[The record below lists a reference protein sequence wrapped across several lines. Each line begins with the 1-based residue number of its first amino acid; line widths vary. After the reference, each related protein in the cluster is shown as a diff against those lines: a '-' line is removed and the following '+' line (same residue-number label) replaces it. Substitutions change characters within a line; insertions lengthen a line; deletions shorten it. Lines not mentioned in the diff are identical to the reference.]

1 MALTSITKDFIVK
14 SGLIVQGTTSP
25 ITTATGNLGTLQVNG
40 GGAFA
45 KDIMVAS
52 TATIFGPTN
61 LNNVLNVSGNLTI
74 GSDKFTVDGSNGN
87 TYVDGNVGILG
98 TLNSTGTFSVNVD
111 KFTVDGATGNT
122 HIEGDL
128 DVTGTT
134 FLSTLSLS
142 GGLIIT
148 DPTNGGTGPVG
159 ALVLSAGGAYINQ
172 DLFIDGTTAA
182 GVGAGALNI
191 AQGGAYINK
200 GLIVDD
206 TANASAGAGALVV
219 AQGGA
224 YVDLDVI
231 IAGTTAAGAGTGAL
245 AVTAGGAYING
256 DVIIDGATAG
266 GVGVGALTVPNG
278 GAAISGDVY
287 LDSTTTADDAAGGTA
302 ALRVAG
308 GVYIAD
314 NLLVKSTA
322 ADTGTNTA
330 NALYVAGGAWI
341 DKELKVAGDA
351 TFDGNVYFNG
361 TATYV
366 FSTNTYYTDNLI
378 QIHTPPGGVNDV
390 WIGDDGKDIGLRIH
404 YYNGGDKNAAL
415 VLANDTHYLE
425 WYEAGADGDNN
436 VTTGTYGTFK
446 TGAIKLV
453 NTTTATNTGTGA
465 LTVEGGVGIAG
476 DVYIGGKLNVAEI
489 SSGADIIATVTTATN
504 VKGGSSG
511 QIPIQSGDGLTSF
524 IEAGTANNQVLTW
537 SGSTAT
543 WASAGSTE
551 VGKATTATNIEG
563 GAQYDIPFQSGVGLT
578 TFDTG
583 VFTYNDT
590 DKTLSVSNITIDGN
604 TGDDAT
610 TSISAAAGESIELYS
625 DTVAELNYN
634 GTNYVYV
641 NSSGAT
647 LDVGGT
653 TFALST
659 TGNAVLSGTG
669 YVQAPYVRA
678 DNLTN
683 GRVVLSDANHELTDS
698 ANLTFD
704 GTNLT
709 VGGSGGDI
717 TMTGGNLTGVG
728 QVQAS
733 AVTASDITATNAL
746 YLTAM
751 TQGSALFV
759 GANGQ
764 VSEDN
769 ANFSWSVTGSQLH
782 ATNFT
787 GATVTA
793 TTDLFLTALTQDSVP
808 YIGAN
813 GQVSQDNTN
822 FTWSAAGN
830 QLHAENITGATLTA
844 TSAVSLT
851 YATTGSVAFVNATGN
866 LVTEAGFD
874 YNPDGM
880 GAGAGLLTVDNFT
893 ATTDAYIG
901 GDLYV
906 GGDIYLDGVG
916 LDTVYGTTAT
926 FLDVISTGTV
936 FANHVTATDIYVTST
951 ATIGGDLYVDGTI
964 YMQGVG
970 LNNISAST
978 GTFDYV
984 TIEGT
989 GTGLT
994 VVDGVDI
1001 QGIGS
1006 ATSTASGALTV
1017 AGGVGIGENL
1027 HVGGDLYVTGTAH
1040 IANISIDEVT
1050 LDSITISNTS
1060 TLNGPVFVNTTTQA
1074 DGHGQDTGA
1083 IQIAGGLL
1091 AKKNIVA
1098 GGLVIGGDYNGGSA
1112 PTNPEG
1118 VTVDAFYSNNNMQSS
1133 YTKTG
1138 ISGNSNVNL
1147 DQFDKTVYTTAKYLI
1162 QVKDGGDIH
1171 STEILLIQDGTDAYI
1186 TEYAEITNNGALGA
1200 FDAVVSGGNVILK
1213 FVPTGAT
1220 AMTIQVVRHS
1230 ILTAIATYAV

>member
-52 TATIFGPTN
+52 TATIFGPAN
-61 LNNVLNVSGNLTI
+61 LNNILNVSGNVTV
-74 GSDKFTVDGSNGN
+74 GADKFTIDSSNGN

-111 KFTVDGATGNT
+111 KFTVDGSSGDIYTLGNSYVNGNAGVEGTFNSTGTLTVNTDKFIVDGATGNT
-122 HIEGDL
+122 HVEGNAGVRGTFNSTGTLTVNTDKFTV
-128 DVTGTT
+128 DGASGNTHVEGTFNVTGTT
-134 FLSTLSLS
+134 YLHSTLDVLGVTTLLDGTA
-142 GGLIIT
+142 GGA
-148 DPTNGGTGPVG
+148 GVG
-159 ALVLSAGGAYINQ
+159 ALVVSN
-172 DLFIDGTTAA
+172 
-182 GVGAGALNI
+182 
-191 AQGGAYINK
+191 
-200 GLIVDD
+200 
-206 TANASAGAGALVV
+206 
-219 AQGGA
+219 
-224 YVDLDVI
+224 
-231 IAGTTAAGAGTGAL
+231 
-245 AVTAGGAYING
+245 
-256 DVIIDGATAG
+256 G
-266 GVGVGALTVPNG
+266 GVSVA
-278 GAAISGDVY
+278 GDIY
-287 LDSTTTADDAAGGTA
+287 ADSTSTASTAAGGTGA
-302 ALRVAG
+302 VRVAG
-308 GVYIAD
+308 GVYISD
-314 NLLVKSTA
+314 NLIVNSTA

-378 QIHTPPGGVNDV
+378 QIHTPPDGVNSA
-390 WIGDDGKDIGLRIH
+390 WIGDDGKDIGLRMH

-415 VLANDTHYLE
+415 VLSNDSHYLE

-453 NTTTATNTGTGA
+453 NTDNASNTGTGA

-476 DVYIGGKLNVAEI
+476 DVYIGGKLNVSEI
-489 SSGADIIATVTTATN
+489 ASGSDIIATVTTSTN
-504 VKGGSSG
+504 LKGGASG

-543 WASAGSTE
+543 WASAGATT
-551 VGKATTATNIEG
+551 VGNATTATNLAG
-563 GAQYDIPFQSGVGLT
+563 GAQYDIPFQSANGLT

-583 VFTYNDT
+583 VFQYNNTDT
-590 DKTLSVSNITIDGN
+590 TLKVDSVTLYTSTSTGNPSTIGN
-604 TGDDAT
+604 NTFAVP
-610 TSISAAAGESIELYS
+610 AGQNIELYS
-625 DTVAELNYN
+625 STAGPATGISQLNHDSEIFVKA
-634 GTNYVYV
+634 GETGASLEVI
-641 NSSGAT
+641 GAT
-647 LDVGGT
+647 FTLNT
-653 TFALST
+653 LT
-659 TGNAVLSGTG
+659 NAVLSGSG
-669 YVQAPYVRA
+669 YVQAPHVRA
-678 DNLTN
+678 DNLTD
-683 GRVVLSDANHELTDS
+683 GRVVLSDSNHELTDS

-709 VGGSGGDI
+709 IGGSGGDI

-733 AVTASDITATNAL
+733 AVTAAVITATTDL
-746 YLTAM
+746 FLTSF
-751 TQGSALFV
+751 TQGSALYV
-759 GANGQ
+759 GANGE

-769 ANFSWSVTGSQLH
+769 TNFSWSAAGSQLK
-782 ATNFT
+782 ATNVT
-787 GATVTA
+787 GATLTA
-793 TTDLFLTALTQDSVP
+793 TTDLFLTAFAQGSALYV
-808 YIGAN
+808 GAN
-813 GQVSQDNTN
+813 GEVSEDVN
-822 FTWSAAGN
+822 FTFSVAGS
-830 QLHAENITGATLTA
+830 QLLAQNMHVGNVLTA
-844 TSAVSLT
+844 TSAVSLS
-851 YATTGSVAFVNATGN
+851 YATTGSVAFVDATGN

-926 FLDVISTGTV
+926 FLDVISSGTV
-936 FANHVTATDIYVTST
+936 FANHITATDIYVTST

-994 VVDGVDI
+994 VVDGVAI
-1001 QGIGS
+1001 QGTTQ
-1006 ATSTASGALTV
+1006 ATSTSSGALTV

-1027 HVGGDLYVTGTAH
+1027 HVGGDLHVTGTAY
-1040 IANISIDEVT
+1040 IANISIDAVT
-1050 LDSITISNTS
+1050 LDAITISNTS

-1098 GGLVIGGDYNGGSA
+1098 GGLVIGGDYNGGSS

-1162 QVKDGGDIH
+1162 QVKDSGNIH

-1230 ILTAIATYAV
+1230 ILSAIATYAV